1 MVAAMTSLGTPRTDT
16 GGSLTREWIR
26 MRTRPDHLATA
37 RTWQL
42 VDHPIESLDDILHA
56 VGFERPLDESN
67 ERRFRRLVALAADDE
82 LAARVVIQRLL
93 PGLLG
98 VVRRRRG
105 CSPYVLD
112 ELLGA
117 AWIVVRTYNTDRSPH
132 CIAASLISDADYNA
146 FRAHDRRK
154 SSLERPVDPQLQIA
168 PDVHETSSCEQLAVL
183 LADAA
188 DAGVPAGDLDF
199 VRQLLASPTA
209 IELARVLRIT
219 PRTIRNRRDRI
230 TSRLREVALA
240 A

>member
-1 MVAAMTSLGTPRTDT
+1 MTSLDTPRIDT

-26 MRTRPDHLATA
+26 LRTNPDHLATA

-67 ERRFRRLVALAADDE
+67 ERRFRRLVAIAADDA
-82 LAARVVIQRLL
+82 LAARIVIQRLL

-105 CSPYVLD
+105 CSPYVFD

-117 AWIVVRTYNTDRSPH
+117 AWIVVRTYNTDRSPR

-146 FRAHDRRK
+146 FRARDRRK
-154 SSLERPVDPQLQIA
+154 SSLEYPVDPQLQNA
-168 PDVHETSSCEQLAVL
+168 PDAHEEGSCEQLAVL

-188 DAGVPAGDLDF
+188 DAGMPAGDLEL

-209 IELARVLRIT
+209 KDLARELRIT